1 MSKENS
7 RKLFVKCELEGK
19 PAEVYRELKRRGIV
33 KSIREAVSH
42 GLLAL
47 YDQQMMR
54 DLRAAQAHTS
64 NRIAAQSLE

>member
-1 MSKENS
+1 MSTEEDKP
-7 RKLFVKCELEGK
+7 LFVKCQISGK
-19 PAEVYRELKRRGIV
+19 PAEAYWELKRRGIV

-47 YDQQMMR
+47 HDQQMMR

-64 NRIAAQSLE
+64 ARVTNPPE